1 MMKFDHLALPVSN
14 LDRSRDWY
22 IATLGLKVEFE
33 IPARHAVALQDGE
46 GFAIFLEERAGV
58 VPNGI
63 ALWFQVDDVDKT
75 FGEWTARGVVFAH
88 AAAEEFLGIR
98 PRARR
103 SRRLHRAP
111 VGRAHDEGEVG
122 RCNRSVT
129 CRPHNVGMVSS
140 SPLSR
145 RESLRRAALFLAFA
159 GAPATASA
167 QQGAYPA
174 KPVKLV
180 IPYPP
185 GGGTDITGRAMAQKL
200 SEFLGQSVVI
210 ENKPGATGM
219 IGAASVAKS
228 APDGYTVLFGA
239 ASEMAI
245 NASLFKNMTY
255 DPRTDFEPVTL
266 VATFPLVFI
275 APATTNQSLKEL
287 IEAARVRPDS
297 VSYGSIG
304 SGSPQ
309 HLAAELLSSMA
320 KARFLHIPYKGS
332 GPLVQDAVGGHVD
345 MAVSSVPPAVPLVR
359 AGKLRALAVTSSARS
374 EALPDVPTMAE
385 LGFPVTSSTP
395 GSASP
400 CRRARRRR
408 SSTDCA
414 MAWSPPSAPA
424 RCRPRCATREP
435 SRPARPPS
443 NSVSS
448 CTTRSPRAT
457 A

>member
-1 MMKFDHLALPVSN
+1 MVSN
-14 LDRSRDWY
+14 S
-22 IATLGLKVEFE
+22 
-33 IPARHAVALQDGE
+33 
-46 GFAIFLEERAGV
+46 
-58 VPNGI
+58 
-63 ALWFQVDDVDKT
+63 
-75 FGEWTARGVVFAH
+75 
-88 AAAEEFLGIR
+88 
-98 PRARR
+98 
-103 SRRLHRAP
+103 LH
-111 VGRAHDEGEVG
+111 G
-122 RCNRSVT
+122 
-129 CRPHNVGMVSS
+129 
-140 SPLSR
+140 PLSR
-145 RESLRRAALFLAFA
+145 RESLLRAALFLAFA

-167 QQGAYPA
+167 QPGAYPA

-245 NASLFKNMTY
+245 NASLFKTMTY

-287 IEAARVRPDS
+287 IEAARAKPDS

-385 LGFPVTSSTP
+385 LGFAGYEFNTWVGVAVPKGTP
-395 GSASP
+395 KEVVDRLRDGMVAALGASEVQATL
-400 CRRARRRR
+400 RDQGAV
-408 SSTDCA
+408 
-414 MAWSPPSAPA
+414 PA
-424 RCRPRCATREP
+424 GTTAEQFRQFVHDEVAKSDRI
-435 SRPARPPS
+435 
-443 NSVSS
+443 VSQAGIQ
-448 CTTRSPRAT
+448 PE
-457 A
+457 

>member
-1 MMKFDHLALPVSN
+1 MVSN
-14 LDRSRDWY
+14 S
-22 IATLGLKVEFE
+22 
-33 IPARHAVALQDGE
+33 
-46 GFAIFLEERAGV
+46 
-58 VPNGI
+58 
-63 ALWFQVDDVDKT
+63 
-75 FGEWTARGVVFAH
+75 
-88 AAAEEFLGIR
+88 
-98 PRARR
+98 
-103 SRRLHRAP
+103 LH
-111 VGRAHDEGEVG
+111 G
-122 RCNRSVT
+122 
-129 CRPHNVGMVSS
+129 
-140 SPLSR
+140 PLSR
-145 RESLRRAALFLAFA
+145 RESLLRAALFLAFA
-159 GAPATASA
+159 GAPATAPA
-167 QQGAYPA
+167 QPGTYPA

-287 IEAARVRPDS
+287 IEAARAKPDS

-345 MAVSSVPPAVPLVR
+345 MAVSSVPAAVPLVR

-374 EALPDVPTMAE
+374 EAMPDVPTMAE
-385 LGFPVTSSTP
+385 LGFSGYEFNTWVGVAVPKGTP
-395 GSASP
+395 KEVIDRLRDGLVAALGASEVQATL
-400 CRRARRRR
+400 RDQGAV
-408 SSTDCA
+408 
-414 MAWSPPSAPA
+414 PA
-424 RCRPRCATREP
+424 GTTAEQFRQFVHDEVAKSDRI
-435 SRPARPPS
+435 
-443 NSVSS
+443 VSQAGIQ
-448 CTTRSPRAT
+448 PE
-457 A
+457 

>member
-1 MMKFDHLALPVSN
+1 MVSN
-14 LDRSRDWY
+14 
-22 IATLGLKVEFE
+22 
-33 IPARHAVALQDGE
+33 
-46 GFAIFLEERAGV
+46 
-58 VPNGI
+58 
-63 ALWFQVDDVDKT
+63 
-75 FGEWTARGVVFAH
+75 
-88 AAAEEFLGIR
+88 
-98 PRARR
+98 
-103 SRRLHRAP
+103 
-111 VGRAHDEGEVG
+111 
-122 RCNRSVT
+122 
-129 CRPHNVGMVSS
+129 

-145 RESLRRAALFLAFA
+145 RESLVRTALFLAFA
-159 GAPATASA
+159 GVPAAPSA
-167 QQGAYPA
+167 QQAAYPA

-219 IGAASVAKS
+219 IGAATVAKS

-287 IEAARVRPDS
+287 IEAARAKPDS

-385 LGFPVTSSTP
+385 LGFAGYEFNTWVGVAVPK
-395 GSASP
+395 GSPKEVVDRLRDGMLAALGASEVQATL
-400 CRRARRRR
+400 RDQGAV
-408 SSTDCA
+408 
-414 MAWSPPSAPA
+414 PA
-424 RCRPRCATREP
+424 GTTAEQFRQFVHDEVAKSDRI
-435 SRPARPPS
+435 
-443 NSVSS
+443 VSQAGIQ
-448 CTTRSPRAT
+448 PE
-457 A
+457 

>member
-1 MMKFDHLALPVSN
+1 
-14 LDRSRDWY
+14 
-22 IATLGLKVEFE
+22 
-33 IPARHAVALQDGE
+33 
-46 GFAIFLEERAGV
+46 
-58 VPNGI
+58 
-63 ALWFQVDDVDKT
+63 
-75 FGEWTARGVVFAH
+75 
-88 AAAEEFLGIR
+88 
-98 PRARR
+98 
-103 SRRLHRAP
+103 
-111 VGRAHDEGEVG
+111 
-122 RCNRSVT
+122 
-129 CRPHNVGMVSS
+129 MVSS
-140 SPLSR
+140 SLNTSLSR
-145 RESLRRAALFLAFA
+145 RESLLRAALFLAFA

-210 ENKPGATGM
+210 DNKPGATGM

-255 DPRTDFEPVTL
+255 DPRADFEPVTL

-287 IEAARVRPDS
+287 IEAARAKPDS

-385 LGFPVTSSTP
+385 LGFSGYEFNTWVGVAVPKGTPKEVVGRLRDGMVTAL
-395 GSASP
+395 GASEVQATL
-400 CRRARRRR
+400 RDQGAV
-408 SSTDCA
+408 
-414 MAWSPPSAPA
+414 PA
-424 RCRPRCATREP
+424 GTTTEQFRQFVHDEVAKSDRI
-435 SRPARPPS
+435 
-443 NSVSS
+443 VSQAGIQ
-448 CTTRSPRAT
+448 PE
-457 A
+457 

>member
-1 MMKFDHLALPVSN
+1 
-14 LDRSRDWY
+14 
-22 IATLGLKVEFE
+22 
-33 IPARHAVALQDGE
+33 
-46 GFAIFLEERAGV
+46 
-58 VPNGI
+58 
-63 ALWFQVDDVDKT
+63 
-75 FGEWTARGVVFAH
+75 
-88 AAAEEFLGIR
+88 
-98 PRARR
+98 
-103 SRRLHRAP
+103 
-111 VGRAHDEGEVG
+111 
-122 RCNRSVT
+122 
-129 CRPHNVGMVSS
+129 MVSS

-159 GAPATASA
+159 AAPATASA
-167 QQGAYPA
+167 QPAAYPA

-200 SEFLGQSVVI
+200 AEFLGQSVVI

-255 DPRTDFEPVTL
+255 DPRTDFHPVTL

-275 APATTNQSLKEL
+275 APATTTQSLHEL
-287 IEAARVRPDS
+287 IEAARAKPDS

-385 LGFPVTSSTP
+385 LGFSGYEFNTWVGVAVPKGTP
-395 GSASP
+395 KDVVDRLRDGMVAALGASEVQATL
-400 CRRARRRR
+400 RDQGAV
-408 SSTDCA
+408 
-414 MAWSPPSAPA
+414 PA
-424 RCRPRCATREP
+424 GTTAEQFRQFVHDEVAKSDRI
-435 SRPARPPS
+435 
-443 NSVSS
+443 VSQAGIQ
-448 CTTRSPRAT
+448 PE
-457 A
+457 

>member
-1 MMKFDHLALPVSN
+1 M
-14 LDRSRDWY
+14 
-22 IATLGLKVEFE
+22 
-33 IPARHAVALQDGE
+33 
-46 GFAIFLEERAGV
+46 
-58 VPNGI
+58 
-63 ALWFQVDDVDKT
+63 
-75 FGEWTARGVVFAH
+75 
-88 AAAEEFLGIR
+88 R
-98 PRARR
+98 P
-103 SRRLHRAP
+103 P
-111 VGRAHDEGEVG
+111 
-122 RCNRSVT
+122 
-129 CRPHNVGMVSS
+129 
-140 SPLSR
+140 
-145 RESLRRAALFLAFA
+145 
-159 GAPATASA
+159 TASA
-167 QQGAYPA
+167 QPGAYPA

-287 IEAARVRPDS
+287 IEAARAKPNS

-385 LGFPVTSSTP
+385 LGFAGYEFNTWVGVAVPKGTP
-395 GSASP
+395 KEVVDRLRDGMVAALGASEVQATL
-400 CRRARRRR
+400 RDQGAV
-408 SSTDCA
+408 
-414 MAWSPPSAPA
+414 PA
-424 RCRPRCATREP
+424 GTTAEQFRQFVHDEVAKSDRI
-435 SRPARPPS
+435 
-443 NSVSS
+443 VSQAGIQ
-448 CTTRSPRAT
+448 PE
-457 A
+457 

>member
-1 MMKFDHLALPVSN
+1 M
-14 LDRSRDWY
+14 
-22 IATLGLKVEFE
+22 
-33 IPARHAVALQDGE
+33 
-46 GFAIFLEERAGV
+46 
-58 VPNGI
+58 
-63 ALWFQVDDVDKT
+63 
-75 FGEWTARGVVFAH
+75 
-88 AAAEEFLGIR
+88 
-98 PRARR
+98 
-103 SRRLHRAP
+103 
-111 VGRAHDEGEVG
+111 
-122 RCNRSVT
+122 
-129 CRPHNVGMVSS
+129 
-140 SPLSR
+140 SR
-145 RESLRRAALFLAFA
+145 RESLVRAAVLLAFA
-159 GAPATASA
+159 AAPATASA

-200 SEFLGQSVVI
+200 SDFLGQSVVI

-266 VATFPLVFI
+266 VATFPLVFV
-275 APATTNQSLKEL
+275 APATTTQSLKEL
-287 IEAARVRPDS
+287 IEAARAKPDS

-320 KARFLHIPYKGS
+320 KARFLHVPYKGS
-332 GPLVQDAVGGHVD
+332 GPLVQDAVGGHID

-359 AGKLRALAVTSSARS
+359 SGKLRALAVTSTKRS

-385 LGFPVTSSTP
+385 LGFAGYAFETWVGVAVPKGTPKEIVDRLQSGLTAALASGDVQAALRDQGAVPAGSTP
-395 GSASP
+395 EQF
-400 CRRARRRR
+400 RQFVRAEVAKSDRI
-408 SSTDCA
+408 
-414 MAWSPPSAPA
+414 
-424 RCRPRCATREP
+424 
-435 SRPARPPS
+435 
-443 NSVSS
+443 VSE
-448 CTTRSPRAT
+448 AGIQ
-457 A
+457 AE

>member
-1 MMKFDHLALPVSN
+1 MVSN
-14 LDRSRDWY
+14 S
-22 IATLGLKVEFE
+22 
-33 IPARHAVALQDGE
+33 
-46 GFAIFLEERAGV
+46 
-58 VPNGI
+58 
-63 ALWFQVDDVDKT
+63 
-75 FGEWTARGVVFAH
+75 
-88 AAAEEFLGIR
+88 
-98 PRARR
+98 
-103 SRRLHRAP
+103 LH
-111 VGRAHDEGEVG
+111 G
-122 RCNRSVT
+122 
-129 CRPHNVGMVSS
+129 
-140 SPLSR
+140 PLSR
-145 RESLRRAALFLAFA
+145 RESLVRAALFLAFA
-159 GAPATASA
+159 GAPASASA
-167 QQGAYPA
+167 QPGAYPA

-255 DPRTDFEPVTL
+255 DPRSDFEPVTL

-287 IEAARVRPDS
+287 IEAARAKPDS

-385 LGFPVTSSTP
+385 LGFAGYEFNTWVGVAVPKGTP
-395 GSASP
+395 KEVIDRLRDGLVAALGASEVQATL
-400 CRRARRRR
+400 RDQGAV
-408 SSTDCA
+408 
-414 MAWSPPSAPA
+414 PA
-424 RCRPRCATREP
+424 GTTAEQFRQFVHDEVAKSDRI
-435 SRPARPPS
+435 
-443 NSVSS
+443 VSQAGIQ
-448 CTTRSPRAT
+448 PE
-457 A
+457 

>member
-1 MMKFDHLALPVSN
+1 MVSN
-14 LDRSRDWY
+14 S
-22 IATLGLKVEFE
+22 
-33 IPARHAVALQDGE
+33 LQG
-46 GFAIFLEERAGV
+46 
-58 VPNGI
+58 
-63 ALWFQVDDVDKT
+63 
-75 FGEWTARGVVFAH
+75 
-88 AAAEEFLGIR
+88 
-98 PRARR
+98 
-103 SRRLHRAP
+103 
-111 VGRAHDEGEVG
+111 
-122 RCNRSVT
+122 
-129 CRPHNVGMVSS
+129 
-140 SPLSR
+140 PLSR
-145 RESLRRAALFLAFA
+145 REALLRAALFLAFA
-159 GAPATASA
+159 GAPAAASA
-167 QQGAYPA
+167 QPGAYPA

-245 NASLFKNMTY
+245 NASLFKTMTY

-275 APATTNQSLKEL
+275 APATTTQSLKEL
-287 IEAARVRPDS
+287 IEAARAKPDS

-320 KARFLHIPYKGS
+320 KVRFLHIPYKGS

-385 LGFPVTSSTP
+385 LGFAGYEFNTWVGVAVPKGTPKEVVGRLRDGMVTAL
-395 GSASP
+395 GASEVQATL
-400 CRRARRRR
+400 RDQGAV
-408 SSTDCA
+408 
-414 MAWSPPSAPA
+414 PA
-424 RCRPRCATREP
+424 GTTAEQFRQFVHDEVAKSDRI
-435 SRPARPPS
+435 
-443 NSVSS
+443 VSQAGIQ
-448 CTTRSPRAT
+448 PE
-457 A
+457 

>member
-1 MMKFDHLALPVSN
+1 MVSN
-14 LDRSRDWY
+14 S
-22 IATLGLKVEFE
+22 
-33 IPARHAVALQDGE
+33 
-46 GFAIFLEERAGV
+46 
-58 VPNGI
+58 
-63 ALWFQVDDVDKT
+63 
-75 FGEWTARGVVFAH
+75 
-88 AAAEEFLGIR
+88 
-98 PRARR
+98 
-103 SRRLHRAP
+103 LH
-111 VGRAHDEGEVG
+111 G
-122 RCNRSVT
+122 
-129 CRPHNVGMVSS
+129 
-140 SPLSR
+140 PLSR

-159 GAPATASA
+159 GAPAAASA
-167 QQGAYPA
+167 QLGAYPA

-245 NASLFKNMTY
+245 NASLFKNMAY
-255 DPRTDFEPVTL
+255 DPRSDFEPVTL

-275 APATTNQSLKEL
+275 APATTSQSLKEL
-287 IEAARVRPDS
+287 IEAARAKPDS

-359 AGKLRALAVTSSARS
+359 AGKLRALAVTSSVRS

-385 LGFPVTSSTP
+385 LGFAGYEFNTWVGVAVPKGTP
-395 GSASP
+395 KEVVDRLRDGMVAALGASEVQATL
-400 CRRARRRR
+400 RDQGAV
-408 SSTDCA
+408 
-414 MAWSPPSAPA
+414 PA
-424 RCRPRCATREP
+424 GTTAERFRQFVHDEVAKSDRI
-435 SRPARPPS
+435 
-443 NSVSS
+443 VSQAGIQ
-448 CTTRSPRAT
+448 PE
-457 A
+457 

>member
-1 MMKFDHLALPVSN
+1 MVSN
-14 LDRSRDWY
+14 SLY
-22 IATLGLKVEFE
+22 G
-33 IPARHAVALQDGE
+33 
-46 GFAIFLEERAGV
+46 
-58 VPNGI
+58 
-63 ALWFQVDDVDKT
+63 
-75 FGEWTARGVVFAH
+75 
-88 AAAEEFLGIR
+88 
-98 PRARR
+98 
-103 SRRLHRAP
+103 
-111 VGRAHDEGEVG
+111 
-122 RCNRSVT
+122 
-129 CRPHNVGMVSS
+129 
-140 SPLSR
+140 PLSR
-145 RESLRRAALFLAFA
+145 RESLLRAAFFLALA
-159 GAPATASA
+159 AASATASA

-255 DPRTDFEPVTL
+255 DPRSDFEPVTL

-275 APATTNQSLKEL
+275 APSTTTRSLKEL
-287 IEAARVRPDS
+287 IEAARVKPDS

-320 KARFLHIPYKGS
+320 KAKFLHIPYKGS

-385 LGFPVTSSTP
+385 LGFSGYEFNTWVGVAVPKGTP
-395 GSASP
+395 QDIVDRLRDGMVAALGASEVQATL
-400 CRRARRRR
+400 RDQGAV
-408 SSTDCA
+408 
-414 MAWSPPSAPA
+414 PA
-424 RCRPRCATREP
+424 GTTAEQFRQFVHDEVAKSDRI
-435 SRPARPPS
+435 
-443 NSVSS
+443 VSQAGIQ
-448 CTTRSPRAT
+448 PD
-457 A
+457 

>member
-1 MMKFDHLALPVSN
+1 MVSN
-14 LDRSRDWY
+14 SLY
-22 IATLGLKVEFE
+22 G
-33 IPARHAVALQDGE
+33 
-46 GFAIFLEERAGV
+46 
-58 VPNGI
+58 
-63 ALWFQVDDVDKT
+63 
-75 FGEWTARGVVFAH
+75 
-88 AAAEEFLGIR
+88 
-98 PRARR
+98 
-103 SRRLHRAP
+103 
-111 VGRAHDEGEVG
+111 
-122 RCNRSVT
+122 
-129 CRPHNVGMVSS
+129 
-140 SPLSR
+140 PLSR
-145 RESLRRAALFLAFA
+145 RESLLRAALFLAFA

-167 QQGAYPA
+167 QQGTYPA

-275 APATTNQSLKEL
+275 APATTSQSLKEL
-287 IEAARVRPDS
+287 IEAAHAKPDS

-332 GPLVQDAVGGHVD
+332 GPLVQDAVGGHVN

-385 LGFPVTSSTP
+385 LGFSGYEFNTWVGVAVPKGTP
-395 GSASP
+395 KEVIDRLRDGMVAALGAS
-400 CRRARRRR
+400 
-408 SSTDCA
+408 D
-414 MAWSPPSAPA
+414 
-424 RCRPRCATREP
+424 
-435 SRPARPPS
+435 
-443 NSVSS
+443 V
-448 CTTRSPRAT
+448 RAT
-457 A
+457 LRDQGAVPAGTTAEQFRQFVHDEVAKSDRIVSQAGIQPE

>member
-1 MMKFDHLALPVSN
+1 
-14 LDRSRDWY
+14 
-22 IATLGLKVEFE
+22 
-33 IPARHAVALQDGE
+33 
-46 GFAIFLEERAGV
+46 
-58 VPNGI
+58 
-63 ALWFQVDDVDKT
+63 
-75 FGEWTARGVVFAH
+75 
-88 AAAEEFLGIR
+88 
-98 PRARR
+98 
-103 SRRLHRAP
+103 
-111 VGRAHDEGEVG
+111 
-122 RCNRSVT
+122 
-129 CRPHNVGMVSS
+129 
-140 SPLSR
+140 
-145 RESLRRAALFLAFA
+145 LAFA
-159 GAPATASA
+159 GAPATVSA
-167 QQGAYPA
+167 QQAAYPA

-200 SEFLGQSVVI
+200 SEVLGQSVVI

-245 NASLFKNMTY
+245 NASLFKTMTY

-275 APATTNQSLKEL
+275 APATTIRSLKL
-287 IEAARVRPDS
+287 IEAARVKPDS

-345 MAVSSVPPAVPLVR
+345 MGVSSVPPAVPLVR

-385 LGFPVTSSTP
+385 LGFAGYEFNTWVGVAVPKGTP
-395 GSASP
+395 KDVVDRLRDG
-400 CRRARRRR
+400 
-408 SSTDCA
+408 
-414 MAWSPPSAPA
+414 MAAALGAGEVQATLRDQGAVPA
-424 RCRPRCATREP
+424 GTTAEQFRQFVHDEVAKSDRI
-435 SRPARPPS
+435 
-443 NSVSS
+443 VSQAGIQ
-448 CTTRSPRAT
+448 PD
-457 A
+457 

>member
-1 MMKFDHLALPVSN
+1 MVSN
-14 LDRSRDWY
+14 S
-22 IATLGLKVEFE
+22 
-33 IPARHAVALQDGE
+33 
-46 GFAIFLEERAGV
+46 
-58 VPNGI
+58 
-63 ALWFQVDDVDKT
+63 
-75 FGEWTARGVVFAH
+75 
-88 AAAEEFLGIR
+88 
-98 PRARR
+98 
-103 SRRLHRAP
+103 LH
-111 VGRAHDEGEVG
+111 G
-122 RCNRSVT
+122 
-129 CRPHNVGMVSS
+129 
-140 SPLSR
+140 PLSR
-145 RESLRRAALFLAFA
+145 REALLRAALFLAFA
-159 GAPATASA
+159 GAPVAAST
-167 QQGAYPA
+167 QPGAYPA

-210 ENKPGATGM
+210 ENRPGATGM

-255 DPRTDFEPVTL
+255 DPRSDFEPVTL

-287 IEAARVRPDS
+287 IEAARAKPDS

-359 AGKLRALAVTSSARS
+359 TGKLRALAVTSSARS

-385 LGFPVTSSTP
+385 LGFAGYEFNTWVGVAVPKGTP
-395 GSASP
+395 KEVIDRLRDGLIAALGATEVQATL
-400 CRRARRRR
+400 RDQGAV
-408 SSTDCA
+408 
-414 MAWSPPSAPA
+414 PA
-424 RCRPRCATREP
+424 GTTAEQFRQFVHDEVAKSDRI
-435 SRPARPPS
+435 
-443 NSVSS
+443 VSQ
-448 CTTRSPRAT
+448 AGIQLE
-457 A
+457 

>member
-1 MMKFDHLALPVSN
+1 L
-14 LDRSRDWY
+14 
-22 IATLGLKVEFE
+22 T
-33 IPARHAVALQDGE
+33 
-46 GFAIFLEERAGV
+46 
-58 VPNGI
+58 
-63 ALWFQVDDVDKT
+63 
-75 FGEWTARGVVFAH
+75 
-88 AAAEEFLGIR
+88 
-98 PRARR
+98 
-103 SRRLHRAP
+103 
-111 VGRAHDEGEVG
+111 
-122 RCNRSVT
+122 
-129 CRPHNVGMVSS
+129 
-140 SPLSR
+140 
-145 RESLRRAALFLAFA
+145 FA
-159 GAPATASA
+159 GTPATASA
-167 QQGAYPA
+167 QPGAYPA

-255 DPRTDFEPVTL
+255 NPRTDFEPVTL

-275 APATTNQSLKEL
+275 APATTTRSLKEL
-287 IEAARVRPDS
+287 IEAARVKPDS

-320 KARFLHIPYKGS
+320 KAKFLHIPYKGS
-332 GPLVQDAVGGHVD
+332 GPLVQDAAGGHVD

-385 LGFPVTSSTP
+385 LGFSDYEFNTWVGVAVPKGTP
-395 GSASP
+395 KDIVDRLRDGMVAALGAAEVQATL
-400 CRRARRRR
+400 RDQGAV
-408 SSTDCA
+408 
-414 MAWSPPSAPA
+414 PA
-424 RCRPRCATREP
+424 GTTAEQFRQFVHDEVAKSDRI
-435 SRPARPPS
+435 
-443 NSVSS
+443 VSQAGIQ
-448 CTTRSPRAT
+448 PD
-457 A
+457 

>member
-1 MMKFDHLALPVSN
+1 
-14 LDRSRDWY
+14 
-22 IATLGLKVEFE
+22 
-33 IPARHAVALQDGE
+33 
-46 GFAIFLEERAGV
+46 
-58 VPNGI
+58 
-63 ALWFQVDDVDKT
+63 
-75 FGEWTARGVVFAH
+75 
-88 AAAEEFLGIR
+88 
-98 PRARR
+98 
-103 SRRLHRAP
+103 
-111 VGRAHDEGEVG
+111 
-122 RCNRSVT
+122 
-129 CRPHNVGMVSS
+129 MVSS

-145 RESLRRAALFLAFA
+145 RESLVRTALFLAFA
-159 GAPATASA
+159 GAPASA
-167 QQGAYPA
+167 QQGAYPV

-219 IGAASVAKS
+219 IGAASVARS

-255 DPRTDFEPVTL
+255 DPRTEFEPVTL

-275 APATTNQSLKEL
+275 APAVTTPSLNEL
-287 IEAARVRPDS
+287 IAAARVKPDS

-345 MAVSSVPPAVPLVR
+345 MAVSSVPAAVPLVR

-385 LGFPVTSSTP
+385 LGFAGYEFNTWVGVAVPKGTP
-395 GSASP
+395 KEIVDRLRDGMVAALGAAEVQATLRDQGAVPAGTTAEQFRQFVHDEVAKSDRIVSQ
-400 CRRARRRR
+400 ARIQ
-408 SSTDCA
+408 
-414 MAWSPPSAPA
+414 P
-424 RCRPRCATREP
+424 E
-435 SRPARPPS
+435 
-443 NSVSS
+443 
-448 CTTRSPRAT
+448 
-457 A
+457 

>member
-1 MMKFDHLALPVSN
+1 MVSN
-14 LDRSRDWY
+14 S
-22 IATLGLKVEFE
+22 
-33 IPARHAVALQDGE
+33 
-46 GFAIFLEERAGV
+46 
-58 VPNGI
+58 
-63 ALWFQVDDVDKT
+63 
-75 FGEWTARGVVFAH
+75 
-88 AAAEEFLGIR
+88 
-98 PRARR
+98 
-103 SRRLHRAP
+103 LHR
-111 VGRAHDEGEVG
+111 
-122 RCNRSVT
+122 
-129 CRPHNVGMVSS
+129 
-140 SPLSR
+140 PLSR
-145 RESLRRAALFLAFA
+145 RESLLRAALFLAFA
-159 GAPATASA
+159 GASAAASA
-167 QQGAYPA
+167 QPGAYPA

-245 NASLFKNMTY
+245 NASLFKTMTY

-275 APATTNQSLKEL
+275 APATTTQSLKEL
-287 IEAARVRPDS
+287 IEAARAKPDS

-320 KARFLHIPYKGS
+320 KVRFLHIPYKGS

-385 LGFPVTSSTP
+385 LGFAGYEFNTWVGVAVPKGTPKEVVGRLRDGMVTAL
-395 GSASP
+395 GASEVQATL
-400 CRRARRRR
+400 RDQGAV
-408 SSTDCA
+408 
-414 MAWSPPSAPA
+414 PA
-424 RCRPRCATREP
+424 GTTAEQFRQFVHDEVAKSDRI
-435 SRPARPPS
+435 
-443 NSVSS
+443 VSQAGIQ
-448 CTTRSPRAT
+448 PE
-457 A
+457 